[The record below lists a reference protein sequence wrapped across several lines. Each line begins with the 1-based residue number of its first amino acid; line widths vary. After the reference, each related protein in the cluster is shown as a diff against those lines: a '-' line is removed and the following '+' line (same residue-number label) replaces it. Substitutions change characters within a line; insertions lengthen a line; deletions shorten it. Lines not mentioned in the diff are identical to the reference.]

1 MILNILIIAN
11 LIATL
16 TAVYNYTYTKPLE
29 IAKEATVMLSPYST
43 LKRKLKI
50 DEMSDWRDKANIC
63 FYGAIG
69 AGVQAFL
76 FAVKG
81 LSAGGELWYAIPFAG
96 SVILTIYCGSTADY
110 YKDYKTIKLYK
121 YKPDGNAD
129 GDSWGGFSV
138 EKRFHITDTEVEAF
152 KRQYKKEMSSEK
164 TIEYINY
171 RFSYYILAL
180 TAYLYNDLDQ
190 DKVEEEGKRKRWS
203 SFGGLTAYSAN
214 NIYSDD
220 DNEYINY
227 IKAERI
233 KEYITVMNR
242 IILGV
247 NSVPKGYPYTLT
259 EQEVATVSF
268 MKFIEEG
275 KEMLNSYFSSAG
287 KILCVDT
294 LDELK
299 SLARAIEESNR
310 EASEVI
316 EKTKLNEQATKHIN
330 NITELAKRKE
340 PLKMIEYPKAE
351 ETE

>member
-16 TAVYNYTYTKPLE
+16 TVIYKYTYTKPLE
-29 IAKEATVMLSPYST
+29 IAREASTMLSPYST

-50 DEMSDWRDKANIC
+50 DEMSDWRDKANIS
-63 FYGAIG
+63 FYTAIGSAIG
-69 AGVQAFL
+69 ALLFL
-76 FAVKG
+76 IKG
-81 LSAGGELWYAIPFAG
+81 LSPGGALWLIIPFIGCSLLA
-96 SVILTIYCGSTADY
+96 VYCGSTASY
-110 YKDYKTIKLYK
+110 YNNYKTIKLYK
-121 YKPDGNAD
+121 YKQDGSAD
-129 GDSWGGFSV
+129 GSSWYSSSV
-138 EKRFHITDTEVEAF
+138 AKHFHITSTEVEAF
-152 KRQYKKEMSSEK
+152 KRQYRKEMASEN

-171 RFSYYILAL
+171 RFTYYILAL
-180 TAYLYNDLDQ
+180 TAYMYNELDQ

-203 SFGGLTAYSAN
+203 SFGRLTAYSAN

-247 NSVPKGYPYTLT
+247 NSVPKNYPYTLT

-275 KEMLNSYFSSAG
+275 NEMLNSYFSSAG

-299 SLARAIEESNR
+299 SLARSIEESNN

-330 NITELAKRKE
+330 NIKELAKRKE

-351 ETE
+351 EAE